1 MAIEDF
7 YQLVDD
13 ATGDSLIVDS
23 DGVIVE
29 TNIDDPLLMLA
40 QRRHE
45 AKAQIKA
52 YEDYLRTIDQVFLKN
67 QTDAKRAYGDVVL
80 SIRGGRYSTVNGE
93 MFANLLIERYYDMLQ
108 TEPTDDEH
116 PSFEGILLDVVAAA
130 TGYRTEP
137 DAKDADKPYLKPEIV
152 ALLNNAREW
161 HEKRAWVES
170 SVARRPAPKL
180 RVVAD
185 PDAEPVPA

>member
-1 MAIEDF
+1 MVLEDF

-80 SIRGGRYSTVNGE
+80 SIQGGRYSTLNGEAFADLVWEVVNGDE
-93 MFANLLIERYYDMLQ
+93 HNDAIERLLAVIAAG
-108 TEPTDDEH
+108 T
-116 PSFEGILLDVVAAA
+116 SFRA
-130 TGYRTEP
+130 EP
-137 DAKDADKPYLKPEIV
+137 DAKDPAKAVLEPEIAAV
-152 ALLNNAREW
+152 LDKAKEW
-161 HEKRAWVES
+161 HEKRPWVQS
-170 SVARRPAPKL
+170 AVARRPAPKV